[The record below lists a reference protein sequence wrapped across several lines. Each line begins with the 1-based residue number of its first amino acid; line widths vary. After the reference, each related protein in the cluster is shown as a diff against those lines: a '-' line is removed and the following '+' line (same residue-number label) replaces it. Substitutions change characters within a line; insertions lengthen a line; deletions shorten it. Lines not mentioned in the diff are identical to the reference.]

1 MSKKKPESES
11 EVGYGKPPREHQ
23 FTKGRSGN
31 PKGRPRKERNGR
43 SVPFG
48 AMLAELLEQKVTL
61 TLSHGKQRTTTYR
74 EAITERLLVN
84 LASGKRADIRQLKT
98 LFELANEGIAAE
110 AQPINTVGILR
121 AKIEKMVENQ
131 TFLDD
136 AAAAELTRK
145 EAQDKKKPDHDDGFK
160 VIR

>member
-1 MSKKKPESES
+1 MSKEKPESDS
-11 EVGYGKPPREHQ
+11 EAGYGKPPREHQ
-23 FTKGRSGN
+23 FKKGRSGN

-74 EAITERLLVN
+74 EAIMERLLVN

-110 AQPINTVGILR
+110 TQPINAVGILR
-121 AKIEKMVENQ
+121 AKIEKMVENK
-131 TFLDD
+131 TFLNEAD
-136 AAAAELTRK
+136 AAELARN
-145 EAQDKKKPDHDDGFK
+145 EAQDKKRDHDDGFK